1 METLKTNKLRIAGF
15 NKDSI
20 VDGPG
25 LRYTIFSQGCF
36 HNCEGCH
43 NPQTHDNTAG
53 KLVDIDEI
61 FEDIKNTPICDGV
74 TFSGGE
80 PFLQADTFADLAVKI
95 KNSNH
100 PLDIICYTGWTWE
113 EIQEIISNGFSD
125 YMRLLR
131 NIDYLIDGRF
141 DKNKVSLDCNWRG
154 STNQRIID
162 VQKSLETGEI
172 VEVDI

>member
-43 NPQTHDNTAG
+43 NPQTHDITAG
-53 KLVDIDEI
+53 KIVDIDEI
-61 FEDIKNTPICDGV
+61 LEDINNIPICDGV